1 MKFMS
6 LHKLML
12 PWCSDLH
19 WKQIHLEFSNLGN
32 KNIIAFALYNI
43 GPVYSN
49 ANGSIINPINFLS
62 SSLECI
68 MSMLQEKL
76 LLEFIPKRKLF
87 NYPFPDLISI
97 NHGCTLCMLKPWLLP
112 DEDWRENLEIL
123 IQIWGISVQIVW
135 AMLLLLKALN
145 LLVIGN

>member
-32 KNIIAFALYNI
+32 RNISLYDI

-49 ANGSIINPINFLS
+49 ANGSIINPIMFLPIFS
-62 SSLECI
+62 ECI

-76 LLEFIPKRKLF
+76 SLEFIPKRKLF

-97 NHGCTLCMLKPWLLP
+97 NHGCTLCMLKLWLLQ

-123 IQIWGISVQIVW
+123 IQIWGNSVQIVW

>member
-32 KNIIAFALYNI
+32 KNISLYNI

-49 ANGSIINPINFLS
+49 ANRSIINPIIFLP

-76 LLEFIPKRKLF
+76 SLEFIPKRKLF

-97 NHGCTLCMLKPWLLP
+97 NHGCILCMLKLWLLQ

-123 IQIWGISVQIVW
+123 IQIWGNSVQIVW
-135 AMLLLLKALN
+135 AMLLLLRVLN